1 MAVKFTNN
9 AKTTLASG
17 INNSATSITVADGSV
32 FPSLAAGEYFYVT
45 FDDATYNE
53 IAKVT
58 ARSGNVLTV
67 IRAQDNTTARAF
79 ANGSDAHLRITAS
92 LLTEI
97 QENIA
102 AKSANQTVYN
112 ATAASS
118 ATAYNIGIDPGV
130 EANAMVFLDGVM
142 QHHDTFSFSGSTLTF
157 DAAPTDGTKIE
168 VVVDNLINTQSSNLT
183 VDTFT
188 ATSGQ
193 TAFTLSDAPGGE
205 ANVLAFI
212 DGVFQNQG
220 SFSLSSNTLTFD
232 TGVVVGRTVTIYIV
246 NPLNIGTPSDGTV
259 ASSALTGNLTLPG
272 ALTVGAYDVAFD
284 SPTFVVDNS
293 NSRVGL
299 GTATP
304 SVPVDIVGEGKI
316 SSHFTFAD
324 DAELRLGNSAD
335 VKFKHHNSGY
345 GQLQNT
351 GTLYIDAETID
362 LRTDNS
368 SISSALTLSASNAA
382 TFTGSLT
389 GTTATFTGAV
399 TTNIS
404 EGSANSLNTQISMK
418 HQSGSTGYHLK
429 TIRAASSD
437 EPDGLAFVENTTES
451 MRIRGGKLNIGGAT
465 MSQLLNI
472 QTASTSVAPLVEFR
486 NTQAGAQIG
495 MPANT
500 NALALYT
507 ADTERMR
514 IDSAGL
520 IIAGPF
526 GGNATATIAGSS
538 SPGYTNQPGTNL
550 LLKSGNGS
558 GTGSSYLAL
567 FTSPAGSSG
576 TSVNTA
582 VERMRI
588 DNAGLVGINEDTPTR
603 DLHVK
608 TAGSNN
614 NGIVKVGG
622 SDGTL
627 GLEITYDQS
636 GATSTT
642 IVSNPTYTNANSVM
656 KLAVDGNANA
666 DQLVLMGNGKIGIG
680 LDSPSGMLHIR
691 TSTDHNLEFEE
702 TGGDLRISALNNAR
716 NANIELE
723 FAASQFSFLTGNVGI
738 GLSSGIDGKLHVGGN
753 AVIGDSSTTAFTSF
767 TSGGLDV
774 AVGSG
779 TKALQ
784 VWDDNVTGTPR
795 FSVLRDGNVLIGT
808 TDTGATHASN
818 GAYITPDGQIIGRS
832 NGVVGYFNK
841 RATDGKL
848 LDFYRETTDVGA
860 ISAWSDNLAVG
871 RINCALLFN
880 DDINRIIPASVDS
893 NTARDNVIDLG
904 DPSHRFNDVWIGGGI
919 HIGGTGDANKLDD
932 YEEGNW
938 TVAELTGQAG
948 VTTNRAHYTK
958 VGNMVTAW
966 ASIEIGT
973 NTDTNTFNATL
984 PFASSVNG
992 YYLGGGGVGYHNLE
1006 EDYRDNLRPTIENAA
1021 SNVFFVYD
1029 TFSPLS
1035 CANFSG
1041 HRIDFFVTYMV

>member
-1 MAVKFTNN
+1 MAL
-9 AKTTLASG
+9 TTTPSELT
-17 INNSATSITVADGSV
+17 ATA
-32 FPSLAAGEYFYVT
+32 
-45 FDDATYNE
+45 
-53 IAKVT
+53 
-58 ARSGNVLTV
+58 LT
-67 IRAQDNTTARAF
+67 ITTAAQP
-79 ANGSDAHLRITAS
+79 NIT
-92 LLTEI
+92 
-97 QENIA
+97 
-102 AKSANQTVYN
+102 
-112 ATAASS
+112 
-118 ATAYNIGIDPGV
+118 
-130 EANAMVFLDGVM
+130 
-142 QHHDTFSFSGSTLTF
+142 
-157 DAAPTDGTKIE
+157 
-168 VVVDNLINTQSSNLT
+168 
-183 VDTFT
+183 
-188 ATSGQ
+188 
-193 TAFTLSDAPGGE
+193 
-205 ANVLAFI
+205 
-212 DGVFQNQG
+212 
-220 SFSLSSNTLTFD
+220 
-232 TGVVVGRTVTIYIV
+232 
-246 NPLNIGTPSDGTV
+246 
-259 ASSALTGNLTLPG
+259 
-272 ALTVGAYDVAFD
+272 
-284 SPTFVVDNS
+284 
-293 NSRVGL
+293 
-299 GTATP
+299 
-304 SVPVDIVGEGKI
+304 SV
-316 SSHFTFAD
+316 
-324 DAELRLGNSAD
+324 
-335 VKFKHHNSGY
+335 
-345 GQLQNT
+345 
-351 GTLYIDAETID
+351 
-362 LRTDNS
+362 
-368 SISSALTLSASNAA
+368 
-382 TFTGSLT
+382 GSLT
-389 GTTATFTGAV
+389 GLTISASGDTPLIITTTNSNGPHMRFQVNGSNKHFIGSGTGIGGMGDADDLALRAYDNIFFGTGDSSTKRLIIASDGHIGVGAAPNTNWRDDLTDDVLMLGTEATLHSDAGV
-399 TTNIS
+399 TTELWNNAYVDNSDVFKNIS
-404 EGSANSLNTQISMK
+404 TRGSSRYFQYSGAHKWFTAASASA
-418 HQSGSTGYHLK
+418 GSTI
-429 TIRAASSD
+429 TSEIQ
-437 EPDGLAFVENTTES
+437 TTPK
-451 MRIRGGKLNIGGAT
+451 MILDITGKLNIGGAT

-486 NTQAGAQIG
+486 NTAAGAQIG

-514 IDSAGL
+514 IDSAGKVGIGTDSPTTLLHVKGTGDAIRVESTNTGSGGAQMDLLHFTTSPADSDIHAL
-520 IIAGPF
+520 INMGGYTSGTSSSYGSSIRSVWSDVSAKEAQLEFYTRDDSDFAARMTIDKDGNVGIGTTPDVMLHVQKGGEPAAAGLMILEANSGGRQIRFAPPSDSANGYIDYRGGNLLF
-526 GGNATATIAGSS
+526 MDDGSEVARFQGNTSFDVNSGNIRVGQAGGNATAIVQGSSGAGS
-538 SPGYTNQPGTNL
+538 TNQPGSDL
-550 LLKSGNGS
+550 QLKGGS
-558 GTGSSYLAL
+558 GGGTGGSKVRI
-567 FTSPAGSSG
+567 FTAPGGSSG
-576 TSVNTA
+576 TSESAA
-582 VERMRI
+582 VERMTI
-588 DNAGLVGINEDTPTR
+588 LESGLVGINDTTPEH

-614 NGIVKVGG
+614 NGVFKVGG
-622 SDGTL
+622 SDTTL
-627 GLEITYDQS
+627 GLEVTYDQS

-818 GAYITPDGQIIGRS
+818 GAYITPDGQFIGRS

-880 DDINRIIPASVDS
+880 DDNNRIIPASVDS

-1006 EDYRDNLRPTIENAA
+1006 EDYRENLRPTIENAA

>member
-680 LDSPSGMLHIR
+680 TASPSGMLHIR

-716 NANIELE
+716 SANVELE
-723 FAASQFSFLTGNVGI
+723 FAASEFSFLTGKVGI
-738 GLSSGIDGKLHVGGN
+738 GTDAPSDKLEV
-753 AVIGDSSTTAFTSF
+753 
-767 TSGGLDV
+767 
-774 AVGSG
+774 SG
-779 TKALQ
+779 T
-784 VWDDNVTGTPR
+784 
-795 FSVLRDGNVLIGT
+795 
-808 TDTGATHASN
+808 
-818 GAYITPDGQIIGRS
+818 
-832 NGVVGYFNK
+832 
-841 RATDGKL
+841 
-848 LDFYRETTDVGA
+848 
-860 ISAWSDNLAVG
+860 
-871 RINCALLFN
+871 
-880 DDINRIIPASVDS
+880 
-893 NTARDNVIDLG
+893 
-904 DPSHRFNDVWIGGGI
+904 
-919 HIGGTGDANKLDD
+919 GGTRL
-932 YEEGNW
+932 
-938 TVAELTGQAG
+938 
-948 VTTNRAHYTK
+948 K
-958 VGNMVTAW
+958 V
-966 ASIEIGT
+966 T
-973 NTDTNTFNATL
+973 NTDTDWAGLDLQSGGNQSNYIFFRDESAERARIQVTDGNDIKFSTTSSVTARMTILSNGDIQQFPSTGSGSVTNKVLPRVVPNYPSAGTGGSMEDWYTPVRGESGRIDYAAVNATGGEYRCAG
-984 PFASSVNG
+984 FIVYSASESNNTPVAISIAVTESINAHMLAFDTNSGKIRIQNTYG
-992 YYLGGGGVGYHNLE
+992 YSIEVVGYVTAF
-1006 EDYRDNLRPTIENAA
+1006 LR
-1021 SNVFFVYD
+1021 
-1029 TFSPLS
+1029 
-1035 CANFSG
+1035 
-1041 HRIDFFVTYMV
+1041 